1 MALTDTAIR
10 SAKPTAK
17 PYKLGDSGGLFLLVT
32 PQGAK
37 LWRMKFRHAGK
48 EGKLSFGSYPEIS
61 LRTARE
67 RRDAARAQVAQG
79 KNPAQEKRRDDARA
93 RLSVS
98 NTFAAVAK
106 DFIAKREREGLAPIT
121 IKTHH
126 RYLSLLADIAERPIA
141 EIEAFELL
149 DALRKIERRGRYE
162 TAINTREFAG
172 RVFRYAVASTL
183 APRDIA
189 ADLRGALQTPPDT
202 GFPAIVEP
210 KRVGELLRAIDG
222 FEGQPATMLALKLA
236 PLVFQR
242 PGEVVRMEWSELDLD
257 AAVWRLPEGRKK
269 ERRAHAV
276 PLPTQAVAILRQAL
290 ELAMGGPYVFPNAR
304 TIQRPM
310 TTEALNAAL
319 RRMGFD
325 KSEHVT
331 HGWRKT
337 ASTLLNESNKW
348 NPDAIERAL
357 AHKDV
362 TTRGVYNIGAYW
374 DERVRM
380 AQWWADY
387 LDTLRTGADIV
398 PFKKEA

>member
-1 MALTDTAIR
+1 MALSDSAIR
-10 SAKPTAK
+10 SAKPGDK
-17 PYKLGDSGGLFLLVT
+17 PYKLGDAGGLFLLVT
-32 PQGAK
+32 PIGAK

-48 EGKLSFGSYPEIS
+48 EGKLSFGAYPAVS
-61 LRTARE
+61 LK
-67 RRDAARAQVAQG
+67 AARARRDEARELIAGG
-79 KNPAQEKRRDDARA
+79 KNPAQEKRRSAVRA
-93 RLSVS
+93 RMSAAA
-98 NTFAAVAK
+98 TFGTVAG
-106 DFIAKREREGLAPIT
+106 DYIAKRQREGLAPIT
-121 IKTHH
+121 IKNLH
-126 RYLSLLADIAERPIA
+126 RYVRLLADVADRPIA

-202 GFPAIVEP
+202 GFAAIVEP

-222 FEGQPATMLALKLA
+222 YQGQPATMWALKLA

-242 PGEVVRMEWSELDLD
+242 PGEIVRMEWAELDLD

-276 PLPTQAVAILRQAL
+276 PLSRQAVALLREAA
-290 ELAMGGPYVFPNAR
+290 EASPGGRFVFPNAR
-304 TIQRPM
+304 TTARPM
-310 TTEALNAAL
+310 TSEALNAAL
-319 RRMGFD
+319 RRMGFG
-325 KSEHVT
+325 KTEHVT

-357 AHKDV
+357 AHKDATV
-362 TTRGVYNIGAYW
+362 RGVYNIGAYW

-387 LDTLRTGADIV
+387 LDTLRSGAEIV
-398 PFKKEA
+398 PFRKGA

>member
-1 MALTDTAIR
+1 MAQTDTAIR
-10 SAKPTAK
+10 TAKARTK
-17 PYKLGDSGGLFLLVT
+17 PYKLGDGGGLFLLVT

-37 LWRMKFRHAGK
+37 LWRMKFRHGGK
-48 EGKLSFGSYPEIS
+48 EGLLSFGPYPAVS
-61 LRTARE
+61 LKAARE
-67 RRDAARAQVAQG
+67 RRDAAREQIATG
-79 KNPAQEKRRDDARA
+79 KSPAQEKRRDEARS
-93 RLSVS
+93 RLSAA
-98 NTFAAVAK
+98 NTFGAVAREY
-106 DFIAKREREGLAPIT
+106 IAKRQREGLAAVT
-121 IKTHH
+121 IKNHH
-126 RYLSLLADIAERPIA
+126 RYLVLLADIAERPIA
-141 EIEAFELL
+141 ELEAFELL
-149 DALRKIERRGRYE
+149 DALRKIERRGRFE

-172 RVFRYAVASTL
+172 RVFRYGVASTL
-183 APRDIA
+183 AKRDIA

-222 FEGQPATMLALKLA
+222 FDGQPSTRLALRLA

-242 PGEVVRMEWSELDLD
+242 PGELARMEWAELDLD

-276 PLPTQAVAILRQAL
+276 PLSRQAVTILREAQAL
-290 ELAMGGPYVFPNAR
+290 SPGGRYVFPGAR
-304 TIQRPM
+304 TTARPV

-319 RRMGFD
+319 RRLGFA
-325 KSEHVT
+325 KGEHVT

-357 AHKDV
+357 AHKDAS
-362 TTRGVYNIGAYW
+362 TRGIYNVGSYW

-380 AQWWADY
+380 AQWWADH
-387 LDTLRTGADIV
+387 LDTLRTGAKIV
-398 PFKKEA
+398 SFRKGA